1 MQIQLSDH
9 FTFKKLFIFVLP
21 SILMMIFTSIYSVV
35 DGFFV
40 SNFVGKQEF
49 AALNLIFPFIMIIGS
64 FGFMMGTGGSAIV
77 AKTLGEGDA
86 ESANGY
92 FSFLCIATVVG
103 GTALSVLG
111 IVFIRPISILL
122 GAEGKIVDYC
132 VIYGTIMIS
141 AMPAFMLQNMFQ
153 AFFVAAEKPKIGLI
167 VTLIAGCTNIVGDAL
182 LVGVFRFGLV
192 GAAIASALG
201 QLIGG
206 IVPLFYFTRK
216 NNSLLRLNK
225 PKAQWSVLF
234 KTCTNGSSELMS
246 NISMS
251 LVNML
256 YNYQLYRIAG
266 EDGISAYGVIMYVN
280 FIFVAIFIGYSIG
293 CAPLVSYNHG
303 AKNHAELKNL
313 YKKSILSMLITGA
326 LMTTLALSLSTP
338 LSMIFVGYD
347 ASLTEMTAI
356 GFRFFSA
363 CFLFSGINI
372 FASSFFTAL
381 NNGLIS
387 AILSFIRTLVF
398 QIASVML
405 LPLLISPE
413 INGVWISVVV
423 AEILA
428 FALSAIFLFAMR
440 KKYNY
445 A

>member
-1 MQIQLSDH
+1 
-9 FTFKKLFIFVLP
+9 
-21 SILMMIFTSIYSVV
+21 
-35 DGFFV
+35 
-40 SNFVGKQEF
+40 
-49 AALNLIFPFIMIIGS
+49 
-64 FGFMMGTGGSAIV
+64 
-77 AKTLGEGDA
+77 
-86 ESANGY
+86 
-92 FSFLCIATVVG
+92 
-103 GTALSVLG
+103 
-111 IVFIRPISILL
+111 
-122 GAEGKIVDYC
+122 
-132 VIYGTIMIS
+132 
-141 AMPAFMLQNMFQ
+141 
-153 AFFVAAEKPKIGLI
+153 
-167 VTLIAGCTNIVGDAL
+167 
-182 LVGVFRFGLV
+182 
-192 GAAIASALG
+192 
-201 QLIGG
+201 
-206 IVPLFYFTRK
+206 
-216 NNSLLRLNK
+216 
-225 PKAQWSVLF
+225 
-234 KTCTNGSSELMS
+234 
-246 NISMS
+246 MS

-338 LSMIFVGYD
+338 LSKIFVGYD

-428 FALSAIFLFAMR
+428 FALSTIFLFAMR

-445 A
+445 T